1 MSDRKM
7 TPFTNEHFAAFCEQM
22 VGQPY
27 WFGTCGYKAT
37 TSLLKRKTEQYPSHY
52 GSSRTSQYKQD
63 IANRAVVCDCI
74 GAAKGYAW
82 TDGGQTML
90 DSIGEEGTIDNK
102 YGTNNCP
109 DKGANSMFS
118 YAKSKGCAWGGI
130 TTLPEIVG
138 LALHKEG
145 HVCFYIGNG
154 YAVEWRN
161 FDSGCVK
168 TKVAE
173 RDWLYWYELPF
184 LDYGNGKELSAPT
197 VLDVSLGSRLLQKGM
212 EGEDVRTLQEHL
224 MELGYSLTRYG
235 ADGDFG
241 NETEKALKR
250 FQKDEG
256 LDQDGKYGDR
266 THSALMDALADAE
279 TEQEEQPVATAR
291 SSVVIVSDG
300 GKVNIRCG
308 NSTSYAR
315 ITSALP
321 GSTFAHIAT
330 AQNGWH
336 AIECCGKVGWVS
348 GEYARFI

>member
-1 MSDRKM
+1 MGARM
-7 TPFTNEHFAAFCEQM
+7 QTPFTNEHFAAFCEQM

-82 TDGGQTML
+82 TDGGQAML

-145 HVCFYIGNG
+145 HVGFYIGNG
-154 YAVEWRN
+154 YAISILRLEGSKRSYN
-161 FDSGCVK
+161 KNLRSSMHGFFDDIFVK
-168 TKVAE
+168 PK
-173 RDWLYWYELPF
+173 
-184 LDYGNGKELSAPT
+184 NS
-197 VLDVSLGSRLLQKGM
+197 
-212 EGEDVRTLQEHL
+212 
-224 MELGYSLTRYG
+224 
-235 ADGDFG
+235 
-241 NETEKALKR
+241 
-250 FQKDEG
+250 
-256 LDQDGKYGDR
+256 DR
-266 THSALMDALADAE
+266 TRWLA
-279 TEQEEQPVATAR
+279 T
-291 SSVVIVSDG
+291 
-300 GKVNIRCG
+300 
-308 NSTSYAR
+308 
-315 ITSALP
+315 L
-321 GSTFAHIAT
+321 
-330 AQNGWH
+330 
-336 AIECCGKVGWVS
+336 
-348 GEYARFI
+348 